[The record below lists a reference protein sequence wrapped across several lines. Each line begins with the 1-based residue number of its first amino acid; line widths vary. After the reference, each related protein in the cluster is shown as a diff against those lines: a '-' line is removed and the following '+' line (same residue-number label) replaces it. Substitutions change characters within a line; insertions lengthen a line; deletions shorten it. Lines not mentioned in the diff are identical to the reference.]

1 MRKTLLVGLVLLVS
15 AKAALGQHLG
25 ELTANYSYMHYAPVD
40 NLPTANLNGE
50 ADPWSYI
57 LRAFSGSRRKCKDTP
72 AKTSTLV
79 FLRAAYGV
87 RRGAR
92 ELRKPTCSPGISG

>member
-25 ELTANYSYMHYAPVD
+25 ELTANYSYMHYVPVD

-50 ADPWSYI
+50 ADP
-57 LRAFSGSRRKCKDTP
+57 
-72 AKTSTLV
+72 
-79 FLRAAYGV
+79 
-87 RRGAR
+87 
-92 ELRKPTCSPGISG
+92 